1 MCVWSAFVG
10 KKNAAQEVFNIGK
23 SIEGF
28 WSGFYTGIAT
38 VDNNGIHS
46 AKCCGYSKL
55 WLEKFNLND
64 FSGTTGFFHS
74 RTNSG
79 GNEHWGHPF
88 LGTNKKVAIISQGC
102 DGVFSD
108 MTPWEK
114 LANTLFENNKKF
126 TTQNYNIPVKRYP
139 MLKDNSK
146 VHSAEVIAN
155 AVEYFYEASG
165 DALSSI
171 KEFWQQ
177 TKEEAVTLFIFD
189 KEPDKIYF
197 INMNQRAALY
207 FTNEGT
213 YAASTALAF
222 DLPLAKYTELPLNS
236 VGFFTS
242 NSLYSENLP
251 EPGYPLFDRIP
262 NDVLINS
269 LRFLNDNPNSSL
281 AQITD
286 SGFGHLFPKE
296 GIKLRAIT
304 AYRLIEFLF
313 SQGWVESQNQ
323 EVPGP
328 ENSTGLITTFSLTKQ
343 CKELFSLQ

>member
-10 KKNAAQEVFNIGK
+10 KKNAANEVFNMGK
-23 SIEGF
+23 TIEGF

-38 VDNNGIHS
+38 VDNCGIHS
-46 AKCCGYSKL
+46 AKCCGYSKY
-55 WLEKFNLND
+55 WLDKYNLKN
-64 FSGTTGFFHS
+64 FPGTTGFFHS

-79 GNEHWGHPF
+79 GNENWGHPF
-88 LGTNKKVAIISQGC
+88 LSSNKKVAIISQGY

-114 LANTLFENNKKF
+114 LANTLVENNKTF
-126 TTQNYNIPVKRYP
+126 TTKSSNIPLKRYP

-155 AVEYFYEASG
+155 SVEYFYEQSNNAL
-165 DALSSI
+165 DAI
-171 KEFWQQ
+171 KNFWQQ
-177 TKEEAVTLFIFD
+177 AKEEAITLFIFAN
-189 KEPDKIYF
+189 EPDKIYF
-197 INMNQRAALY
+197 INMNQRGALY
-207 FTNEGT
+207 FTEDGT

-222 DLPLAKYTELPLNS
+222 NLPLAKYTELPTNS
-236 VGFFTS
+236 VGYFTC
-242 NSLYSENLP
+242 NTLYSENLP
-251 EPGYPLFDRIP
+251 SPGFLLNDRIP

-269 LRFLNDNPNSSL
+269 LLYLKDNPDSSL

-286 SGFGHLFPKE
+286 QGFGHLFPKD

-313 SQGWVESQNQ
+313 SQSWVESQNK
-323 EVPGP
+323 EVQGP
-328 ENSTGLITTFSLTKQ
+328 QNTNGLVTTFSLSTE
-343 CKELFSLQ
+343 CKKLFSF